1 MPLLPKPALIA
12 TIHLPALPGSPRSEL
27 SMQAITQRAVHEA
40 RLLAEHGFDALIVE
54 NFGDAPY
61 FAQQVEPH
69 TVAAMA
75 LIVGSVQAAVAIP
88 CGLNVLRNDAQ
99 AALAIA
105 AVTGARFIR
114 VNVHTGAYVT
124 DQGVISSQAARTLR
138 YRRALGC
145 EAAIFADVHV
155 KHASPLAPGPSL
167 AMAAEETA
175 YRGLADALIVT
186 GPATGRPPDLDEV
199 QTVKQAVPDRP
210 VLVGSGV
217 HQENLKPFLS
227 VADGVIVGTCL
238 KRSART
244 ENPLDPDRVRAFV
257 RAAGR

>member
-105 AVTGARFIR
+105 AGRSGARR
-114 VNVHTGAYVT
+114 P
-124 DQGVISSQAARTLR
+124 SSPMCTSSTQARW
-138 YRRALGC
+138 RRARRSRWPR
-145 EAAIFADVHV
+145 
-155 KHASPLAPGPSL
+155 K
-167 AMAAEETA
+167 
-175 YRGLADALIVT
+175 
-186 GPATGRPPDLDEV
+186 RPPTEV
-199 QTVKQAVPDRP
+199 WPMR
-210 VLVGSGV
+210 
-217 HQENLKPFLS
+217 
-227 VADGVIVGTCL
+227 
-238 KRSART
+238 
-244 ENPLDPDRVRAFV
+244 
-257 RAAGR
+257 